1 MLLLFGYQLSP
12 MTSFLLVFLLL
23 AQLPAGLQAQTGVVT
38 GVVRTDSGIPLEGVR
53 IAVTPV
59 SESAVDSGVLESQ
72 GLTDSAGRYRLENIS
87 PGRYRILVGRNS
99 FSTYHPGVAELDRAT
114 IIQVVARSTIEVLDM
129 VYRGKNVRG
138 RVVDLAT
145 GNGRRIDSLVL
156 CCDYSQPVL
165 MANANTVGIAST
177 FAATISADGSF
188 VFPALTSGNYLLS
201 TADPNVIPVSW
212 TLVVGE
218 NDVTGLRLGVSEG
231 VEVQG
236 TVLDQ
241 AGKPVTAFVRL
252 RYKAANP
259 VVNTIGPPTNVSAIR
274 PILFPR
280 GSSLASV
287 RERLLKAA
295 REHSQT
301 LGPDG
306 RLAFKRVY
314 PGVYVVEIS
323 KDGVSLVEREIQV
336 GGSGL
341 TNVSLQV
348 PAIQVSG
355 RVIGPTGS
363 PLPKLNYIR
372 LARSGADSDIF
383 YGRPDGEGNFSMVL
397 VPGKYR
403 VFTERLGPSVQ
414 SVSDGSRDV
423 TNTEFTLEGGLNQQI
438 VVTLQP

>member
-1 MLLLFGYQLSP
+1 
-12 MTSFLLVFLLL
+12 
-23 AQLPAGLQAQTGVVT
+23 
-38 GVVRTDSGIPLEGVR
+38 
-53 IAVTPV
+53 
-59 SESAVDSGVLESQ
+59 
-72 GLTDSAGRYRLENIS
+72 
-87 PGRYRILVGRNS
+87 
-99 FSTYHPGVAELDRAT
+99 
-114 IIQVVARSTIEVLDM
+114 M

-165 MANANTVGIAST
+165 MANANTVGVAST
-177 FAATISADGSF
+177 FAATISPDGSF
-188 VFPALTSGNYLLS
+188 VFPALTPGNYLLS

-218 NDVTGLRLGVSEG
+218 NDVTGLQLGVSEG

-241 AGKPVTAFVRL
+241 SGKPVTAFVRL
-252 RYKAANP
+252 RYKPANP
-259 VVNTIGPPTNVSAIR
+259 VFNAIGPPTNVSASR

-287 RERLLKAA
+287 RDRLLKAA

-301 LGPDG
+301 LGSDG

-314 PGVYVVEIS
+314 PGAYVLEIS

-336 GGSGL
+336 GAAEL

-348 PAIQVSG
+348 PLIQVSG
-355 RVIGPTGS
+355 RVIGPAGS

-383 YGRPDGEGNFSMVL
+383 YGRPDSEGHFSMVL
-397 VPGKYR
+397 VPGTYR

-423 TNTEFTLEGGLNQQI
+423 TNTEFTLEGGLDQQI
-438 VVTLQP
+438 VVTLEP